1 MPSLRSIQLHRS
13 PFVFLSGKYMPEV
26 LSQSFYHATILPL
39 ALLTGLL
46 GYGALPSRAE
56 WPKNFH
62 RFMATYL
69 SAWTLCVA
77 ADWLQGP
84 YVYALYEAY
93 GFSSHEI
100 AQLFV
105 AGFGS
110 ALLCSCFVG
119 GLADRFGRK
128 RGCIAYCLLYMASCA
143 TKHWKSYWILM
154 LGRVTGGFATSL
166 LFSCFEC
173 WMVSEHTVR
182 NKFSSSLLSY
192 MFGMKFTIM
201 YLVAIASGF
210 VAQGGVDS
218 TSFAPVSENSTLYFG
233 GNLVPFDMSA
243 CVLVFALLIITLVWE
258 ENYGDDAPDA
268 EAQTAGSSLMEGLT
282 TMCRSAPLL
291 SLCLLLSCFEGAMY
305 AFVFNWTPALETDTE
320 MPPHGV
326 VFALMMMA
334 CMSPDASLGRGVRA
348 MAGVFSRQTSEEV
361 VVLSIS
367 GKQLTRVPL
376 KECATCGDLKRV
388 LQLQLRLPALR
399 LRLVPGPPL
408 PAPALPACPLSPAPL
423 LEHRLLAELP
433 TELTLV
439 VLDYQP
445 DLTVDLLNAAE
456 EDDAAK
462 ARRLLDNLADPNASE
477 AEGWTPLHMA
487 SLNGHLE
494 VARALLAASA
504 EVTRSNGEGAQAL
517 HVAAWS
523 GHLPMIQAL
532 CEARAEPRQAQ
543 SEGWAPL
550 HIAARHGHAHIV
562 AFLLQVRLDAGIDV
576 ESRVD
581 AGYTAEV
588 IAWWAEQH
596 AVSQVLAE
604 HRSKSLE
611 SLGRLRHLPLGSLRA
626 AGQGSCF
633 LAHGFFV
640 LQKSAVSVT
649 ALG

>member
-1 MPSLRSIQLHRS
+1 MPSLRSIQLHGS

-334 CMSPDASLGRGVRA
+334 CMCGA
-348 MAGVFSRQTSEEV
+348 
-361 VVLSIS
+361 SIS
-367 GKQLTRVPL
+367 TLVADKVSPLRRLQLIAVLGLGAFAVATMTASRPGGAHVCFLSFLVFEFCVGVYFPSIGTLKSELVPERIRATMYNICRVPL
-376 KECATCGDLKRV
+376 NAV
-388 LQLQLRLPALR
+388 
-399 LRLVPGPPL
+399 VV
-408 PAPALPACPLSPAPL
+408 SL
-423 LEHRLLAELP
+423 L
-433 TELTLV
+433 LT
-439 VLDYQP
+439 
-445 DLTVDLLNAAE
+445 DLTVIQCF
-456 EDDAAK
+456 
-462 ARRLLDNLADPNASE
+462 RFC
-477 AEGWTPLHMA
+477 
-487 SLNGHLE
+487 
-494 VARALLAASA
+494 ALLM
-504 EVTRSNGEGAQAL
+504 GAVF
-517 HVAAWS
+517 VAGFGIRKS
-523 GHLPMIQAL
+523 Y
-532 CEARAEPRQAQ
+532 CE
-543 SEGWAPL
+543 
-550 HIAARHGHAHIV
+550 
-562 AFLLQVRLDAGIDV
+562 
-576 ESRVD
+576 
-581 AGYTAEV
+581 
-588 IAWWAEQH
+588 
-596 AVSQVLAE
+596 
-604 HRSKSLE
+604 
-611 SLGRLRHLPLGSLRA
+611 
-626 AGQGSCF
+626 
-633 LAHGFFV
+633 
-640 LQKSAVSVT
+640 SVPEDSVK
-649 ALG
+649 AK